1 MYCSSCGAAIG
12 QGLSYCKNCGA
23 KLPGAIPNSSE
34 LFSESLVWAI
44 VSVFIVGLGSIIGLA
59 ALMKKLLDSGS
70 DVINGVILLGFLL
83 MIAIEAVFIWLL
95 LRQKSV
101 IKKATE
107 IEQPTETAKE
117 LYEPPARVLTEAAI
131 PSVREHTT
139 RSFEPIYAERK
150 SE

>member
-12 QGLSYCKNCGA
+12 QGLSYCKTCGA
-23 KLPGAIPNSSE
+23 KLPGAIPNPSE
-34 LFSESLVWAI
+34 LFPESLVWAI

-59 ALMKKLLDSGS
+59 ALMKKLLDSS
-70 DVINGVILLGFLL
+70 SNVINVVILLGFLL

-101 IKKATE
+101 INKATE
-107 IEQPTETAKE
+107 IEQSRETAKE

-131 PSVREHTT
+131 PSVMEHTT
-139 RSFEPIYAERK
+139 RSFEPIYSERK
-150 SE
+150 PE

>member
-23 KLPGAIPNSSE
+23 KLPGAIPNPSE
-34 LFSESLVWAI
+34 LFPESLVWAI

-59 ALMKKLLDSGS
+59 ALMKKLLDSSS
-70 DVINGVILLGFLL
+70 DVINVVILLGFLL

-95 LRQKSV
+95 LRQKSIV
-101 IKKATE
+101 KKANE
-107 IEQPTETAKE
+107 IDHPKETAKE
-117 LYEPPARVLTEAAI
+117 LYEPPARVLAETAI
-131 PSVREHTT
+131 PSVTEHTT
-139 RSFEPIYAERK
+139 RSFEPIYSERK